1 MRQLILVYWGCVFLM
16 YLSQTYYPVE
26 TQLDGRQ
33 TGKRHFMLRR
43 ADVFM
48 IVTILW
54 LTSVSFLRTAYND
67 TSTYILHFQQ
77 SESVADYFARGGLL
91 DWAGN
96 PFSELYR
103 DLIRS
108 ITENYHIYFFFP
120 AFLSSFAVVKL
131 IKNYSLNPAFSLL
144 IFFSIGTYIMYMAAL
159 KQCLAMFFLLLA
171 LPYALDKKY
180 IRFYLLVF
188 IAILFHTHAFM
199 FAIVPLLLEKPWGK
213 VTWAL
218 LGATIFAMLTYDYTL
233 GAFMEYAQSIGALV
247 DEGEL
252 FDGHSINVLR
262 VLVYW
267 IPALLALIFRRQL
280 FTDSTKEE
288 NLFVNMSI
296 VSAFILT
303 LGLVQAANL
312 FARMAGYFEIATA
325 IALPWNIKKL
335 FTKQSAQLVT
345 ILACILYF
353 GYFMFE
359 FTVSKDFGSDYA
371 AITLWQFITSLFG
384 G

>member
-1 MRQLILVYWGCVFLM
+1 M

-91 DWAGN
+91 DWTGN

-267 IPALLALIFRRQL
+267 VPALLALIFRRRL

-325 IALPWNIKKL
+325 IALPWMIKKL
-335 FTKQSAQLVT
+335 FTKQSAQIVT

-371 AITLWQFITSLFG
+371 AITLWQFIVSLFG
-384 G
+384 A